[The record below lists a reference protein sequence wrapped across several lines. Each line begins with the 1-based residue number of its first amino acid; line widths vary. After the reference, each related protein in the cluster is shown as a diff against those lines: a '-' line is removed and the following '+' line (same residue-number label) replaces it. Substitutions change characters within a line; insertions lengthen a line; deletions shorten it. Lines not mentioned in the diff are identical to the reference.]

1 MSNNNQN
8 EKFIPINRLTSREL
22 IEEGIEFWKVLPS
35 SKSKSKNICSY
46 YFTNKECPKKGH
58 ISPRRTNN
66 GNCLMCE
73 ISPESMNKKSEY
85 HKKNKEEISKKQKKK
100 YKELTKDSDDAR
112 YNKESPEKRLKD
124 ILEEINSEKTLED
137 YIKGFDE
144 SISTI
149 IKNIEDNDKY
159 FLGDECN
166 YGHNYNYQ
174 CLRITYGSRN
184 CYKCKLIN
192 GLIYSLENKEKL
204 NLKKSLRYH
213 NLEPDKKKE
222 RIQSATKWNQE
233 NKDAH
238 KKADEKWK
246 KKNPEKRKEVTRK
259 DRQENK
265 GRVNNHT
272 SNRRGKRIQATP
284 QWLESDQT
292 RPFFD
297 EAASLS
303 KSTKIKHSVDHID
316 PLNHEL
322 VCGLEVP
329 WNFEVIPLS
338 SNQSKSN
345 KFTPYRID
353 ADNNRYELEGLSKK
367 EMIYW
372 KNKYEEMFPNGL
384 R

>member
-8 EKFIPINRLTSREL
+8 EKFIPINRLTGREL
-22 IEEGIEFWKVLPS
+22 IEEGIEFWNVLPS
-35 SKSKSKNICSY
+35 SKSKSKNICGY
-46 YFTNKECPKKGH
+46 YFTNKACKKQGH

-100 YKELTKDSDDAR
+100 YKELTKDSDDSR

-246 KKNPEKRKEVTRK
+246 KKNPEKRKESTRK
-259 DRQENK
+259 DRQSHPH
-265 GRVNNHT
+265 RVNAHS
-272 SNRRGKRIQATP
+272 SNRRAKEKNALP
-284 QWLESDQT
+284 PW
-292 RPFFD
+292 
-297 EAASLS
+297 LS
-303 KSTKIKHSVDHID
+303 KKAYKKIDKIFKEREKIQNETGTQYEVDHVMPID
-316 PLNHEL
+316 CKTSKC
-322 VCGLEVP
+322 CGIHVP
-329 WNFEVIPLS
+329 WNLEVITLTANRKKGNKLPS
-338 SNQSKSN
+338 S
-345 KFTPYRID
+345 D
-353 ADNNRYELEGLSKK
+353 RYTAKQQDRS
-367 EMIYW
+367 EMIDENW
-372 KNKYEEMFPNGL
+372 STN
-384 R
+384 

>member
-1 MSNNNQN
+1 MSNTNQN
-8 EKFIPINRLTSREL
+8 AKFFQINKLTSREL
-22 IEEGIEFWKVLPS
+22 IEEGIEFWRLLPS
-35 SKSKSKNICSY
+35 SARKSKNICSY

-73 ISPESMNKKSEY
+73 ISPESMNRRSEY
-85 HKKNKEEISKKQKKK
+85 YKKNKEEISKKQKEK

-124 ILEEINSEKTLED
+124 ILEEINGEKTLED

-174 CLRITYGSRN
+174 CLRITYGSRS

-192 GLIYSLENKEKL
+192 NLIYSLENKEEL
-204 NLKKSLRYH
+204 NLKSCLSYH

-222 RIQSATKWNQE
+222 RIQSATEWNQE

-246 KKNPEKRKEVTRK
+246 KNNPEKRKESTRK
-259 DRQENK
+259 DRQSHPY
-265 GRVNNHT
+265 RVNSHSST
-272 SNRRGKRIQATP
+272 RRAKEKNALP
-284 QWLESDQT
+284 PW
-292 RPFFD
+292 
-297 EAASLS
+297 LS
-303 KSTKIKHSVDHID
+303 KKAYKKIDKIFKEREKIQNETGIQYEVDHIMPID
-316 PLNHEL
+316 CKTSKC
-322 VCGLEVP
+322 CGIHVP
-329 WNFEVIPLS
+329 WNLEVITLTANRKKGNKLPS
-338 SNQSKSN
+338 S
-345 KFTPYRID
+345 D
-353 ADNNRYELEGLSKK
+353 RYTAKQQDRS
-367 EMIYW
+367 EMIDENW
-372 KNKYEEMFPNGL
+372 ITN
-384 R
+384 